1 MAEFIAFGLAAF
13 NVSLG
18 LHFVASNTALSL
30 AIATFEV
37 LLGIAIIWKFEGNK
51 KLEKRQLDIVIS
63 LLLSLLGGLSA
74 WLI

>member
-1 MAEFIAFGLAAF
+1 MSEFIAFALAAF

-18 LHFVASNTALSL
+18 LHFVASNMALSL
-30 AIATFEV
+30 AIAIFSI

-51 KLEKRQLDIVIS
+51 KLEKKQLDIVIS